1 MAARTTNPTLSVA
14 RTASEL
20 RLAFGQLVRRLR
32 VEHNFAISHASVL
45 GRLDREGPRTT
56 SALAAAERVRPQSM
70 AQTVSDLHADGLVAR
85 RPDPLDGRQILI
97 ELTDL
102 GRQALSDDR
111 RRRDG
116 WLAQAIASE
125 LTVEERE
132 ILVKATPLLHRLAQ
146 SDPGRE

>member
-1 MAARTTNPTLSVA
+1 MAARTSNPTLSVA

-20 RLAFGQLVRRLR
+20 RLALGQLIRRLR

-70 AQTVSDLHADGLVAR
+70 AQTISELHAAGLVGR

-102 GRQALSDDR
+102 GRQALTDDR

-116 WLAQAIASE
+116 FLAQAIASE
-125 LTVEERE
+125 LTSEERE
-132 ILVKATPLLHRLAQ
+132 ILAKAAPLLQRLAQ
-146 SDPGRE
+146 SNPGRE

>member
-1 MAARTTNPTLSVA
+1 MVPRTPTPTLDVA
-14 RTASEL
+14 RSASEL
-20 RLAFGQLVRRLR
+20 RVVLGQLVRRLR
-32 VEHNFAISHASVL
+32 AEHNFAISHATVL

-70 AQTVSDLHADGLVAR
+70 AQTISELGAAGLVGR

-102 GRQALSDDR
+102 GRQALTDER

-116 WLAQAIASE
+116 WLAQAIATE
-125 LTVEERE
+125 LTSEERE
-132 ILVKATPLLHRLAQ
+132 ILARAVPLIRRLTQ
-146 SDPGRE
+146 S

>member
-1 MAARTTNPTLSVA
+1 MAPRTTNPTLSVA

-20 RLAFGQLVRRLR
+20 RLVLGQLIRRLR
-32 VEHNFAISHASVL
+32 FEHNFGISHATVL

-70 AQTVSDLHADGLVAR
+70 AQTVSDLHADGLVGR

-132 ILVKATPLLHRLAQ
+132 ILAKATPLLQRLAQ

>member
-1 MAARTTNPTLSVA
+1 MAARTINPTLSVA

-20 RLAFGQLVRRLR
+20 RLALGQLIRRLR
-32 VEHNFAISHASVL
+32 VEHNFAISHATVL

-70 AQTVSDLHADGLVAR
+70 AQTVSELYAQGLVGR

-132 ILVKATPLLHRLAQ
+132 ILAKATPLLHRLAQ
-146 SDPGRE
+146 ADPGRE